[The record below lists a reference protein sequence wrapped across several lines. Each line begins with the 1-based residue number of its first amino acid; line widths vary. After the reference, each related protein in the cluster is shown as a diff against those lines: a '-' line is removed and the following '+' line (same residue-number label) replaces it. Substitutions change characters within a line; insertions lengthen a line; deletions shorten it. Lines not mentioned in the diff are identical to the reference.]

1 MEPPVLY
8 NCPNDT
14 VIGTDTGLATRNY
27 SWTAPTADDNADD
40 NPWISSNIYSPHVF
54 EIGVHNITFNATDDS
69 ANVATCSFTVD
80 VRDTEPPSFNGTCPS
95 SPLEVP
101 TDTRDDR
108 PFGEMFATVTWNI
121 PTAIDNVNV
130 TMITNSSYPGLQVY
144 FNLSSLYDL
153 NVTYIAFDEAGNKE
167 LCNFLVK
174 VIDVEN
180 PFYYNCDNTSGA
192 ADVTLYTS
200 VGVDYAPYSWS
211 PPISGDNIEIDAARS
226 STNMSPGQDFSIGV
240 TDVVDLIYDT
250 SGNKASCNFTVTV
263 IV

>member
-1 MEPPVLY
+1 MTKIMTLLSIDMEPPVLY

-69 ANVATCSFTVD
+69 GNVATCSFTVD
-80 VRDTEPPSFNGTCPS
+80 VRDMEPPSFNGTCPS
-95 SPLEVP
+95 SPLEIP

-174 VIDVEN
+174 VIGKKA
-180 PFYYNCDNTSGA
+180 YYWG
-192 ADVTLYTS
+192 LH
-200 VGVDYAPYSWS
+200 
-211 PPISGDNIEIDAARS
+211 
-226 STNMSPGQDFSIGV
+226 
-240 TDVVDLIYDT
+240 IYLQI
-250 SGNKASCNFTVTV
+250 NVQ
-263 IV
+263 